1 MLLFLSDAY
10 THSGLTKNP
19 PIVENGTMN
28 SGPMARAVPTLI
40 VAHDNK

>member
-1 MLLFLSDAY
+1 M
-10 THSGLTKNP
+10 KNP

-28 SGPMARAVPTLI
+28 SGATARAIPTLL